1 MVQLLRWPAVFAVLT
16 IAVAILYRYAPSI
29 VIPWRWIIAGAVV
42 FTLGW
47 LIATAALGWY
57 AANVAD
63 YGATYGSLG
72 AVIVLMFWFYVTSA
86 PAPGRCGD
94 HRGPGT

>member
-1 MVQLLRWPAVFAVLT
+1 MRRASSS
-16 IAVAILYRYAPSI
+16 RG
-29 VIPWRWIIAGAVV
+29 AGSSRRAT

-72 AVIVLMFWFYVTSA
+72 AVIVLMFWFFVTSVLLLVGA
-86 PAPGRCGD
+86 EITAALARERSPDEIRL
-94 HRGPGT
+94 RGEEQAAAEPSTM